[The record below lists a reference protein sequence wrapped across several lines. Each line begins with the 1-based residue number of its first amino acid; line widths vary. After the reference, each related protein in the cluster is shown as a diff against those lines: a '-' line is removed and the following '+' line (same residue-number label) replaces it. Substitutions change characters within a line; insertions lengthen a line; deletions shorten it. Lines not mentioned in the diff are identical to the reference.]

1 MVHSV
6 RRSAFR
12 ISLTREYIGAIAP
25 NLTGDSGRVFLERS
39 RSEATLRHPR
49 PHPPPIRRTLTR
61 PPPCISQDSLRRVS
75 SSKDPFDAAGTVAL
89 AKRGRS
95 RNVRAT
101 RRAETARELVRA
113 RPGAIQER
121 PGRGK
126 RKAGDRV
133 PWA

>member
-25 NLTGDSGRVFLERS
+25 NLTGGFFSSDLAAKPPF
-39 RSEATLRHPR
+39 ATPALTH
-49 PHPPPIRRTLTR
+49 PPIRRTLTR

-113 RPGAIQER
+113 RPGALQER

-133 PWA
+133 P